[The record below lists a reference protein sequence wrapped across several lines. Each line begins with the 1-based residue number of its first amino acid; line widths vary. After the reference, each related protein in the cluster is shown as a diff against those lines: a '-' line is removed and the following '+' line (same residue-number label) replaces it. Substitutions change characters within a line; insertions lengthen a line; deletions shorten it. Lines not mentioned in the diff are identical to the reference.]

1 MKILVTGGAG
11 FIGSAVV
18 RNLLERGIPVVIGE
32 HKPDPAAL
40 AKLSGARFEPVDVA
54 DAPSV
59 EGVFVRHPDLTHCVH
74 LAYLMSAEVEADMAL
89 GVRVNL
95 LGMVNMFEAA
105 ARHKL
110 ARLVF
115 TSSETVFGASQEVY
129 GERPVIEDD
138 YCGPNDHFFTYGV
151 MKILDEFMAQK
162 YVARHGVSIACTRP
176 AVVFGHGRKRG
187 SLLWAEAFATEP
199 ALGRV
204 AKLPF
209 SRHARDTWIY
219 KDDCAEQLVRLAL
232 KPSLSHFV
240 YNNGGAS
247 VTAEELASTVCHWLP
262 DARFEFDEAKPTTP
276 LIDWQ
281 DGRGSRRKSA
291 LSRDPSSM
299 ACAPTSTKR
308 ARRRAANPYEN
319 DAIPEHC
326 RRQLPAPG
334 SVG

>member
-1 MKILVTGGAG
+1 M
-11 FIGSAVV
+11 
-18 RNLLERGIPVVIGE
+18 
-32 HKPDPAAL
+32 
-40 AKLSGARFEPVDVA
+40 DVA
-54 DAPSV
+54 DAQSV
-59 EGVFVRHPDLTHCVH
+59 ERVFVRHPDITHCIH

-89 GVRVNL
+89 GVKVNL

-115 TSSETVFGASQEVY
+115 TSSETVFGASQAVY
-129 GERPVIEDD
+129 GDRPVVEDD

-162 YVARHGVSIACTRP
+162 YVQRRGVSIACTRP

-187 SLLWAEAFATEP
+187 SVLWAEAFATEP
-199 ALGRV
+199 ALGRP

-209 SRHARDTWIY
+209 SRRSRDTWIY

-232 KPSLSHFV
+232 KPSLAHFA

-247 VTAEELASTVCHWLP
+247 VTAEELAAAVRHWLP
-262 DARFEFDEAKPTTP
+262 DARFEFDETKPTTP

-281 DGRGSRRKSA
+281 DGTRLEAEIAFKPRA
-291 LSRDPSSM
+291 LLDGV
-299 ACAPTSTKR
+299 R
-308 ARRRAANPYEN
+308 AHINEARTEAGLEP
-319 DAIPEHC
+319 
-326 RRQLPAPG
+326 
-334 SVG
+334 V